1 MARNYSTA
9 EAVKILFEGTDTE
22 SVLDLHRRFPLFT
35 HKAML
40 AIANGGKDLVE
51 FAAGVPEY
59 VTARK
64 FERALTAVDEG
75 GEPADGDD
83 DAAPFEEDAV
93 EEEKPE
99 PKKRDRKKAEPEKE
113 PVEESKQDEEES
125 EDDGKYAGMNAME
138 LFKEC
143 KKRGIKAAPKKP
155 AKHYIELLEKD
166 DAKPEADDDEDDDWD
181 I

>member
-9 EAVKILFEGTDTE
+9 DAVKILFEGTDTE

-75 GEPADGDD
+75 GEPAED
-83 DAAPFEEDAV
+83 DAAPFEEDAA

-99 PKKRDRKKAEPEKE
+99 PKKRGRKKAEPVKE
-113 PVEESKQDEEES
+113 AADEPEQDEEEA
-125 EDDGKYAGMNAME
+125 EDGGKYAGMNAME

-166 DAKPEADDDEDDDWD
+166 DAKSEADDDEDDDWD